1 MEWLLLLIIG
11 ERGDSGWVQFVEVAV
26 QNVEAEVTH
35 FRFGNAC
42 HAHTIAHFRFGIAR
56 HSPTIA
62 HYRFGN
68 DAIAHL
74 WLGDDAIAHLW
85 FRIACNTH
93 TIGEGEGFRLR
104 LSLFVVIVLKNEKYY
119 F

>member
-35 FRFGNAC
+35 FRFGNAG
-42 HAHTIAHFRFGIAR
+42 HTHTIAHF
-56 HSPTIA
+56 
-62 HYRFGN
+62 RFGN

-74 WLGDDAIAHLW
+74 WLGDDTIAHLW
-85 FRIACNTH
+85 FCIACNTH

>member
-35 FRFGNAC
+35 FRFGNAG
-42 HAHTIAHFRFGIAR
+42 HTHTIAHFRFGNAC
-56 HSPTIA
+56 HTHTIA
-62 HYRFGN
+62 HF
-68 DAIAHL
+68 

-85 FRIACNTH
+85 FGIACNTH
-93 TIGEGEGFRLR
+93 TIGQSEGFRLR

>member
-35 FRFGNAC
+35 FRFGNAG
-42 HAHTIAHFRFGIAR
+42 HTHTIAHFRFGNAC
-56 HSPTIA
+56 HTHTIA
-62 HYRFGN
+62 HFRFGN

-104 LSLFVVIVLKNEKYY
+104 LSLFMVIVLKNKKYN